1 MLLLSKPAAFK
12 TMSLAHMDHWAPLW
26 QDSGKGHVAE
36 SWSCYFLPTTSGSFL
51 PPWNSSLE
59 TLTMVF
65 AVLLGILFVF
75 LLLSYSFR
83 TPQAPNRLCLLREL
97 RRAINEGAFLPYFI
111 KVNRGSWLSLPPAE
125 SVIRT
130 LSSCC
135 FPAKENILILSYYIS
150 SIISGVWWQQG
161 IGSQLL
167 SGCKPC
173 RCESQLIS
181 GPCLAFTPSGNSP
194 QAPQIS
200 WGLSVSAALSS
211 TPLRGSWL
219 VLSLQK
225 GRELACSACDEI
237 TSQSFVVWYQGPEN
251 FSQPIFNK
259 SAWKH
264 SWTL

>member
-1 MLLLSKPAAFK
+1 
-12 TMSLAHMDHWAPLW
+12 
-26 QDSGKGHVAE
+26 
-36 SWSCYFLPTTSGSFL
+36 
-51 PPWNSSLE
+51 
-59 TLTMVF
+59 MVF

-75 LLLSYSFR
+75 LLLSYSFP
-83 TPQAPNRLCLLREL
+83 TPQAPNRLCLMREL
-97 RRAINEGAFLPYFI
+97 RGAINEGAFLPYFI
-111 KVNRGSWLSLPPAE
+111 KVDQGSWLSLPPAE

-200 WGLSVSAALSS
+200 WGLSVSAALSP
-211 TPLRGSWL
+211 TPLRGAGWCFPCRR
-219 VLSLQK
+219 VESLPAVPVT
-225 GRELACSACDEI
+225 RSHHRAL
-237 TSQSFVVWYQGPEN
+237 
-251 FSQPIFNK
+251 
-259 SAWKH
+259 
-264 SWTL
+264 